1 MQKLFLFLFFISF
14 TSFSQIRYYKINYGD
29 LPQSIELIEND
40 NGKFKGSINT
50 ELDKGN
56 WDITWLNRTWR
67 KVWKIQAKK
76 KSIIDPIDEE
86 LVKNLMYQLEKDGIE
101 TIKNCEDDIDC
112 NNIGFLDGSSTSF
125 KIKTKKNERKY
136 YFSEIYPILKDNRET
151 NEIRKQAQNII
162 TTLDRFISQKESFSK
177 AIKQLPRGKYY
188 YFSGI
193 SICRINTNKTR
204 K

>member
-40 NGKFKGSINT
+40 NGKFKGSITT

-67 KVWKIQAKK
+67 KLWKIKTKK
-76 KSIIDPIDEE
+76 KSIIDTLNEE

-101 TIKNCEDDIDC
+101 TIKNCRDDIDC

-125 KIKTKKNERKY
+125 KIKTKKNDREY

-151 NEIRKQAQNII
+151 NEIRKQAQNIV

-193 SICRINTNKTR
+193 SICRINTNKKR